1 MNSLLKKCALAA
13 VFSLAL
19 GTTAKAAEPL
29 SNSIPNTRLA
39 GSETILI
46 AEDSGPEND
55 RQILNQL
62 RMINRMIADYME
74 TTDVAMELM
83 QSPNSELR
91 TMGQEMLTNSNGMI
105 DKLMVMRQRL
115 SDIHN
120 DSKR

>member
-1 MNSLLKKCALAA
+1 
-13 VFSLAL
+13 
-19 GTTAKAAEPL
+19 
-29 SNSIPNTRLA
+29 
-39 GSETILI
+39 
-46 AEDSGPEND
+46 
-55 RQILNQL
+55 
-62 RMINRMIADYME
+62 ME

-115 SDIHN
+115 SDIHT